1 MTELARNE
9 SIPIT
14 YNYTT
19 DLYDVEWGS
28 GSVTLSVLFTNL
40 LAFGLGI
47 GCMALYYKYLQ
58 PYEEVRPEVEE
69 EKEEEEEERE
79 IFSEEDE
86 PPKMSRYP
94 LLFQK
99 PVTFIP
105 PPEPPNVDVEAPAED
120 DVETGGVQA
129 ISGGKRDTVTKMGQ
143 RGPLTELDIKTATEL
158 NKKDE
163 SVLLTKLTSRE
174 VRTVND
180 ENSISTNVLPGIANK
195 LSPGSP
201 NRKDAEIM
209 SNGSSSNKL
218 NCKEEETVPLT
229 TEANE

>member
-1 MTELARNE
+1 MG
-9 SIPIT
+9 
-14 YNYTT
+14 
-19 DLYDVEWGS
+19 GS

-58 PYEEVRPEVEE
+58 PYEEVRKEEVEE

-99 PVTFIP
+99 PVTFIK
-105 PPEPPNVDVEAPAED
+105 PPEPPNVDVEAPAVD
-120 DVETGGVQA
+120 DEEMSGGGGVQA

-180 ENSISTNVLPGIANK
+180 ENSISTNALPGNK
-195 LSPGSP
+195 FSPGSP
-201 NRKDAEIM
+201 NRKDSERI